1 MIKLIQCLMLC
12 LASIKS
18 IYWDSILRVNSEKV
32 MPEMNV
38 IHKIKHIE
46 DTMVIRQKREL
57 ATYECADDTK
67 TMVAD
72 SIKCSKE
79 LINHYT
85 ER

>member
-1 MIKLIQCLMLC
+1 MVWLAMESIQGDIITSM
-12 LASIKS
+12 
-18 IYWDSILRVNSEKV
+18 NSEKV

-46 DTMVIRQKREL
+46 DTMVIRLKRDL
-57 ATYECADDTK
+57 VTDECADNTK

-79 LINHYT
+79 LVKHYT
-85 ER
+85 DI